1 MFSSSTAFFAVFYC
15 RFCFFIG
22 GGHTSNLAD
31 FREML
36 YEFFCNF
43 HVSIFIGCLAALFV
57 GRRAKSFAFASL
69 IDFVDVLP
77 EQTAVDRTLIV
88 ALASAPTELV
98 LWNYLTHRED
108 RFAMHAHFLRL
119 RRSGEFGS

>member
-1 MFSSSTAFFAVFYC
+1 MFSRSTAFFAVFYC

-43 HVSIFIGCLAALFV
+43 HMSIFIGCLAALLCN
-57 GRRAKSFAFASL
+57 GNAAHWAFRYL
-69 IDFVDVLP
+69 LNVLP
-77 EQTAVDRTLIV
+77 EQTAVHRTLIV
-88 ALASAPTELV
+88 ALAPSPSKLV
-98 LWNYLTHRED
+98 FSYWLTHR
-108 RFAMHAHFLRL
+108 
-119 RRSGEFGS
+119 